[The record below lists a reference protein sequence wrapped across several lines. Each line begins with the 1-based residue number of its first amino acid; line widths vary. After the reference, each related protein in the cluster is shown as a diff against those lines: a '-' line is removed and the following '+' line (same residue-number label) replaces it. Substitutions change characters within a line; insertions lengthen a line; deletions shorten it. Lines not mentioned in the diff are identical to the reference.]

1 MKLVVTLIVISSFF
15 ASLSDAAEASSL
27 CSNWFSKS
35 GVEKGTG
42 CELACASAGVGMGTY
57 SCPNQCALLCK
68 DDTQDQCKSHPVL
81 KRYEE
86 QRDQL
91 AGLDD
96 KVAQLSDKERDWA
109 TYIYERLLSGLK
121 DTASHA
127 TKNPV
132 PLPVL
137 DNVDNFNKIFDGQ
150 QLEGALGIMSNTA
163 WSLFPKSKR
172 EQMEAMYM
180 DTIKALNG
188 EGSLGQVQ
196 DKQMR
201 QQVENTLAESQCA
214 TNLSNDYGL
223 KPYKE

>member
-1 MKLVVTLIVISSFF
+1 MKLVVTLVLISSFF
-15 ASLSDAAEASSL
+15 ASLANAAAPSAV
-27 CSNWFSKS
+27 CRDWFNKSK
-35 GVEKGTG
+35 VEKGPG
-42 CELACASAGVGMGTY
+42 CELSCAALGVGMGTFN
-57 SCPNQCALLCK
+57 CPNQCALLCK
-68 DDTQDQCKSHPVL
+68 DDGADSCKSHPVL
-81 KRYEE
+81 GRYEE
-86 QRDQL
+86 QRNQL
-91 AGLDD
+91 ADLDK

-132 PLPVL
+132 PVPVL

-163 WSLFPKSKR
+163 WSLLPKSKR

-180 DTIKALNG
+180 DTIRALNG

-201 QQVENTLAESQCA
+201 QQVENTLAESQCSGDLA
-214 TNLSNDYGL
+214 NDYGL

>member
-1 MKLVVTLIVISSFF
+1 MKLVVTLVLLSSFF
-15 ASLSDAAEASSL
+15 ASLAEAAEPSSL
-27 CSNWFSKS
+27 CRSWFGKS
-35 GVEKGTG
+35 GVRKGPG
-42 CELACASAGVGMGTY
+42 CELSCAALGVGMGTY
-57 SCPNQCALLCK
+57 NCPNQCALLCK
-68 DDTQDQCKSHPVL
+68 DDEQDDCKTHPVL
-81 KRYEE
+81 KRYQE

-96 KVAQLSDKERDWA
+96 QVAKLNTQERDGA
-109 TYIYERLLSGLK
+109 IYIYERLLSGLK

-127 TKNPV
+127 TKNPIPV
-132 PLPVL
+132 PVL
-137 DNVDNFNKIFDGQ
+137 DNVDNVKKIFDGQ

-163 WSLFPKSKR
+163 WALFPKSKR
-172 EQMEAMYM
+172 QQMEALYM

-201 QQVENTLAESQCA
+201 QQVENTLAESQCSGDLA
-214 TNLSNDYGL
+214 NDYGL

>member
-1 MKLVVTLIVISSFF
+1 MKLVVTLVLISSFF
-15 ASLSDAAEASSL
+15 ASLANAAAPSAV
-27 CSNWFSKS
+27 CRDWFNKSK
-35 GVEKGTG
+35 VEKGPG
-42 CELACASAGVGMGTY
+42 CELSCAALGVGMGTFN
-57 SCPNQCALLCK
+57 CPNQCALLCK
-68 DDTQDQCKSHPVL
+68 DDGADSCKSHPVL
-81 KRYEE
+81 GRYEE
-86 QRDQL
+86 QRNQL
-91 AGLDD
+91 ADLDK

-132 PLPVL
+132 PVPVL

-180 DTIKALNG
+180 DTIRALNG

-201 QQVENTLAESQCA
+201 QQVENTLAESQCSGDLA
-214 TNLSNDYGL
+214 NDYGL